1 MVDNMKDCLKLYYS
15 INIEIDDIERISFS
29 YDSKNYIF
37 IRTNYI
43 NYELINYL
51 LNYNYINKPIL
62 NNYNQYITEYNNE
75 KYLLFFDNKS
85 NINIEDI
92 IYFLNQ
98 NLQIIDNDLHNKW
111 CEKIDYHEYQITQ
124 FGYKYKLLRE
134 SINYIVG
141 LSEIGI
147 QLLNTIDLKICYSCL
162 VHNRI
167 TNELFDFKN
176 PLNIIIDYRIRDI
189 AEYIKYNFFYNN
201 LEVFDQII
209 NRFNLNKEEYKLLF
223 ARLLLITQYYD
234 IYEKIIDEKK
244 EEKEIEFIILKLNN
258 YEKYLKKIYLYLKRY
273 IDIDNI
279 ELFNN

>member
-1 MVDNMKDCLKLYYS
+1 MKDCLKLYYS

-29 YDSKNYIF
+29 YNSKNYIF
-37 IRTNYI
+37 IRTHYI

-75 KYLLFFDNKS
+75 KYLLFFDDKS
-85 NINIEDI
+85 NINIVDM

-147 QLLNTIDLKICYSCL
+147 QLLNTIDLKMCYSCL

-209 NRFNLNKEEYKLLF
+209 NKFNLNKEEYKLLF

>member
-1 MVDNMKDCLKLYYS
+1 M
-15 INIEIDDIERISFS
+15 
-29 YDSKNYIF
+29 
-37 IRTNYI
+37 
-43 NYELINYL
+43 
-51 LNYNYINKPIL
+51 
-62 NNYNQYITEYNNE
+62 
-75 KYLLFFDNKS
+75 
-85 NINIEDI
+85 
-92 IYFLNQ
+92 
-98 NLQIIDNDLHNKW
+98 
-111 CEKIDYHEYQITQ
+111 
-124 FGYKYKLLRE
+124 
-134 SINYIVG
+134 
-141 LSEIGI
+141 
-147 QLLNTIDLKICYSCL
+147 CYSCL

-209 NRFNLNKEEYKLLF
+209 NKFNLNKEEYKLLF

>member
-1 MVDNMKDCLKLYYS
+1 LKLYYS